1 MSTVTK
7 EQFEFDGEAEL
18 SEEELRALEELDAD
32 LDLDFDDELAGDNEG
47 LWDEVEETPSEAASE
62 VAIED
67 LDDLEAALA
76 DTDSENSGESAAAED
91 DAFAGD
97 SALDSEGHEFA
108 ENGELPAFADDEDLP
123 EATDIDAEAED
134 ATELVSIAAAVPDF
148 SDDEGDFEDMRMG
161 DDHRPVPRINID
173 VFCESTEFSDL
184 MEKAALD
191 RRLAKAHVT
200 IMSGGI
206 QKAAEYFRSQNTP
219 NLVIL
224 ESLKGGESLMEGLN
238 NLAEVCDPSTRVVVV
253 GHINDIRLYRDLI
266 DKGVSEY
273 LITPR
278 SPVTI
283 INTISSLYVDPSAP
297 PIGRNIAFVGAR
309 GGVGSS
315 TICHNVAWA
324 IAENFKSNAVL
335 MDLDL
340 PFGTASLDLEQD
352 PSQGLAEA
360 LAAPERLDDVL
371 LDRLLQKVSDR
382 LSLFA
387 APNLLDREYSMPDSA
402 YETVLDIVRTTAPNI
417 IIDVPHVWNG
427 WARYVLQSADEIVI
441 TATPDLASFRNAKN
455 IVEALAVHRANDAA
469 PTLILNQVNVP
480 KRIEVPAEQFKE
492 ALGFGP
498 SVIIDWDPQL
508 FGNASANGQ
517 TLMEA
522 GPKSSVANAV
532 TNIAA
537 TILGQSPVH
546 QSKGFSLASLFG
558 KR

>member
-1 MSTVTK
+1 MGVKVMSTVTK

-32 LDLDFDDELAGDNEG
+32 LDLDFDDELEGENEG
-47 LWDEVEETPSEAASE
+47 LWDEAEDTPPEET
-62 VAIED
+62 VED

-76 DTDSENSGESAAAED
+76 DNGSDNAADLPED
-91 DAFAGD
+91 DAFAGE
-97 SALDSEGHEFA
+97 SSLDDAGPEFA
-108 ENGELPAFADDEDLP
+108 EDGELPAFADDNEEMPGDEHEP
-123 EATDIDAEAED
+123 TADQDGTD
-134 ATELVSIAAAVPDF
+134 LVSLATSVPDF
-148 SDDEGDFEDMRMG
+148 SDHEDDFEDMRM
-161 DDHRPVPRINID
+161 DEDHRPVPRINID
-173 VFCESTEFSDL
+173 VFCESTEFSNM

-224 ESLKGGESLMEGLN
+224 ESLKGGESLMDGLN
-238 NLAEVCDPSTRVVVV
+238 KLAEVCDPSTRVVVV

-283 INTISSLYVDPSAP
+283 INTISNLYVDPSAP

-324 IAENFKSNAVL
+324 IAEDFKSNAVL

-360 LAAPERLDDVL
+360 LSAPERLDDVL

-427 WARYVLQSADEIVI
+427 WARYVLQSADEIII

-455 IVEALAVHRANDAA
+455 IVEALAAHRANDAA
-469 PTLILNQVNVP
+469 PTLVLNQVNVP

-498 SVIIDWDPQL
+498 SVVIDWDPQL